1 MVVYGIAT
9 REVVPGAYG
18 VYVSGQTAIE
28 RKVSFAVDG
37 KATTDETWI
46 FGAPDGNAI
55 DARIQYER
63 GTATRSKA
71 EPKIYSA
78 AKPEFFRIYRWDQ
91 VADVV
96 RSTATGVDRV
106 TKFSFKATGSKLAP
120 LFDGSEQLVGVMSI
134 PSYSRTVF
142 LPD

>member
-9 REVVPGAYG
+9 RDLVPGAYG
-18 VYVSGQTAIE
+18 VYAPGQTAIE
-28 RKVSFAVDG
+28 RKVSFAAEG
-37 KATTDETWI
+37 KATADETWV
-46 FGAPDGNAI
+46 FGTQDGNTI
-55 DARIQYER
+55 DARIQYVR
-63 GTATRSKA
+63 GAATKSKA
-71 EPKIYSA
+71 EAKIYSG

-106 TKFSFKATGSKLAP
+106 TMFSFKASGSKLAP